1 MSRFRRVI
9 HSVASGYLSLGATAV
24 YSLAILPLGLHFL
37 SEARMGLW
45 TLMASISGY
54 LSLIDLGMSGSLAR
68 LIFDHKDDKAGQT
81 LGRLF
86 QNGWGG
92 LVFLGTIIGFAG
104 FVFAPP
110 VATLFKIG

>member
-68 LIFDHKDDKAGQT
+68 LIIDHKDDKAGQT
-81 LGRLF
+81 YGSLMQTGWMVLF
-86 QNGWGG
+86 VQGI
-92 LVFLGTIIGFAG
+92 IIGFAG
-104 FVFAPP
+104 FVLA
-110 VATLFKIG
+110 